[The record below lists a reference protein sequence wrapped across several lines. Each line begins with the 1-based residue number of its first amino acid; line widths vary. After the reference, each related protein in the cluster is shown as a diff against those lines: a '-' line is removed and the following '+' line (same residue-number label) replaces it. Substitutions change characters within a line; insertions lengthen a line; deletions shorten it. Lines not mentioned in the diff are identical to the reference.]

1 MTKNRHR
8 RLRTITSAFA
18 LLAFL
23 GTAASAQQRTFY
35 DSNGRYAGQSSTYN
49 SGRST
54 SFTDSQGRFA
64 GSATRNSDGT
74 TTYYDSRG
82 RYAGSSSRR

>member
-23 GTAASAQQRTFY
+23 GTAASAQQRTLL
-35 DSNGRYAGQSSTYN
+35 RLEWPV
-49 SGRST
+49 
-54 SFTDSQGRFA
+54 
-64 GSATRNSDGT
+64 
-74 TTYYDSRG
+74 RG
-82 RYAGSSSRR
+82 PVLDL

>member
-1 MTKNRHR
+1 M
-8 RLRTITSAFA
+8 IVSAVWLIAFFIIA
-18 LLAFL
+18 FVGFLAV
-23 GTAASAQQRTFY
+23 TAASAQQRTFY
-35 DSNGRYAGQSSTYN
+35 DSNGRFAGESSTYN
-49 SGRST
+49 GGRNT
-54 SFTDSQGRFA
+54 SFSDSQGRFA